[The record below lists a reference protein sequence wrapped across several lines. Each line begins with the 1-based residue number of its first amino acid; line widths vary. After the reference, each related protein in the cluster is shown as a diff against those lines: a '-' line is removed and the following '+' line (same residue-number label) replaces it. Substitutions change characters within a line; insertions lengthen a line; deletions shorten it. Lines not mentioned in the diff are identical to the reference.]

1 MSALERHYT
10 VQEIVKM
17 WHWGKDRVIRA
28 FQHEPD
34 VIRYGHEGLMAH
46 GRRPRK
52 RRYYTY
58 SIPESAVIRVH
69 NRFLRKKH
77 GVTSVTPCVG
87 EA

>member
-1 MSALERHYT
+1 MSALELHYT
-10 VQEIVKM
+10 VKQIAKM
-17 WHWGKDRVIRA
+17 WNWGKDRVIRA
-28 FQHEPD
+28 FESEPD
-34 VIRYGHEGLMAH
+34 IIRYGHDGLMAQ

-58 SIPESAVIRVH
+58 SIPESVVIRVH

-77 GVTSVTPCVG
+77 GFNDVTPRVA